1 MLIAHCLLPI
11 VHRQLNRMQKK
22 IIRFCYRKIIDA
34 DSQGAWEKYVFESS
48 YTEFLM
54 QSQLYNQEKK
64 YSSFAEILH
73 HVPAAEKLHFLV
85 SAAVTGYVQQLKGI
99 IPGVLDNLG
108 RHFLSFDSYRF
119 EIINSDIKNK
129 SQHKVAINFISQP
142 MTWHYTIDNYM
153 LVSEKG
159 QTSTEDGELT
169 HMIEMQPFLN
179 IHSLKPIE

>member
-1 MLIAHCLLPI
+1 
-11 VHRQLNRMQKK
+11 MQKK
-22 IIRFCYRKIIDA
+22 IIRFAFRKIIDA
-34 DSQGAWEKYVFESS
+34 NSPLAWDKYVFESS
-48 YTEFLM
+48 YAEFLM

-64 YSSFAEILH
+64 YNSFAEILH

-119 EIINSDIKNK
+119 EIINSDIKNR

-142 MTWHYTIDNYM
+142 MTWHYTIGNYM
-153 LVSEKG
+153 LVSEAG
-159 QTSTEDGELT
+159 QANTEDGELA
-169 HMIEMQPFLN
+169 HLVEMQPFLN